1 LKGVA
6 AGVVNIV
13 RSFLALFTG
22 RRKGA
27 SQSKAPTGGAATTVD
42 AAGTIDATAAVAD
55 AVAIA
60 ADAVIAAANM
70 AALTIDA
77 TAIAADAAS
86 TAGGAAATTSD
97 TAAGAADASAAPAM
111 AAAPAPGPARPPKPQ
126 GRKVMSSGFDMQAEI
141 AKLSER
147 IIEPVA
153 GKLTAQEREQ
163 VVARIRDAFEQLAA
177 RAAAGTNFENEAA
190 SIVEPV
196 QPGFTDAERRRVVD
210 RLSGAMAA
218 FCQGGLG
225 QRAA

>member
-1 LKGVA
+1 VLLK
-6 AGVVNIV
+6 VVNIV

-22 RRKGA
+22 RRTGA
-27 SQSKAPTGGAATTVD
+27 SQSKARSGEAATTAD
-42 AAGTIDATAAVAD
+42 AASTIDATAAMTD
-55 AVAIA
+55 AAAIA

-77 TAIAADAAS
+77 TAIAAHAAS
-86 TAGGAAATTSD
+86 TADGAAAATADTT
-97 TAAGAADASAAPAM
+97 AGAADASATPAM
-111 AAAPAPGPARPPKPQ
+111 APAPAPGPARPAKPQ

-153 GKLTAQEREQ
+153 AKLTAQEREQ
-163 VVARIRDAFEQLAA
+163 VVARIRDAFEQLAG
-177 RAAAGTNFENEAA
+177 RAAAGMNFENEAA

-196 QPGFTDAERRRVVD
+196 QPGFTDAERRRIVD

-218 FCQGGLG
+218 FCQGGSG